1 MSDFKIKDLMIPI
14 FPNSD
19 EMQGEIGACGA
30 CTCSCSSCGTCTCS
44 CGSCGSCTMTHSQ
57 WRSVEEGPHVPDG
70 PSLDMAALKAELA
83 KHQGK

>member
-1 MSDFKIKDLMIPI
+1 
-14 FPNSD
+14 
-19 EMQGEIGACGA
+19 
-30 CTCSCSSCGTCTCS
+30 
-44 CGSCGSCTMTHSQ
+44 MTHSQ